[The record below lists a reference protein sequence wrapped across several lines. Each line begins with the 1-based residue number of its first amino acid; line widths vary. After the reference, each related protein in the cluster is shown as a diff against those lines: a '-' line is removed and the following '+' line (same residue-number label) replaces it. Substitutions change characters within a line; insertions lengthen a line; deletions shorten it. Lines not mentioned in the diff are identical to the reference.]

1 MWGGE
6 RALFH
11 QRFHRCIGSV
21 EGRRIY
27 IYTHV
32 ASCGMIRRRRKPSA
46 TRRLKRPMVLQH
58 SPKKGTKDESWRSIP
73 TFASCFFRLY
83 RSVSRIGLA
92 PGKTDGSLTA
102 HTAQSPSN
110 KAHPSVSPNPFPTRT
125 FPHRYRPSRLAI
137 HNTSLHRRS
146 SVAVSLS
153 SSLLDGAMAVYV
165 YIIVCWVNV
174 RVDQHIHNTTYK
186 EPTPNHHNHKQL
198 NQPIPQTHVRSA
210 R

>member
-1 MWGGE
+1 MVDWFEWVDGDVGL
-6 RALFH
+6 RT
-11 QRFHRCIGSV
+11 CIVSSTLPSMHWKR
-21 EGRRIY
+21 GRKAY
-27 IYTHV
+27 IH
-32 ASCGMIRRRRKPSA
+32 IH
-46 TRRLKRPMVLQH
+46 TRRVVRPPSPKAVGH
-58 SPKKGTKDESWRSIP
+58 SPVEAAHGAAALPQKGNQKQTKDLSWRSIP

-83 RSVSRIGLA
+83 RSASRIGLA

-137 HNTSLHRRS
+137 HSTSLHRRS
-146 SVAVSLS
+146 SVAVSFS

-174 RVDQHIHNTTYK
+174 RVDQHIHNTT
-186 EPTPNHHNHKQL
+186 
-198 NQPIPQTHVRSA
+198 
-210 R
+210 